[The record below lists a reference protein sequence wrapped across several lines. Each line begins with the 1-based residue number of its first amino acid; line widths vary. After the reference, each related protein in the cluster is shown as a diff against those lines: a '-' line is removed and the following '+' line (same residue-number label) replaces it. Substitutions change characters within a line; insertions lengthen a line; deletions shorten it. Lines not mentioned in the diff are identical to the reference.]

1 MLHATEMLG
10 AGAYDAQ
17 GNFVGRV
24 KELFINPGE
33 QAGRISRVLLSRGKF
48 RPLVARYDQVK
59 SVEPGVIRLTTDEYH
74 LEPYQP
80 NDAWL
85 AIGKDLLDQQIID
98 TNGQKVVRVN
108 DLQLSDTRTNG
119 NTEMRVTHV
128 DVGLPGAMRR
138 LFKGVVPPALSRK
151 FQGKLPQRSIPW
163 EFVNLVEPDPK
174 RRVKLRLT
182 HERLARLHPAD
193 LADIMEELSSDERN
207 SIISSLDPESAAAA
221 IAELDDRLK
230 PQVIERL
237 GPDKAA
243 DILEEMP
250 ADEAADILES
260 MPAESS
266 EQVLKEMEQK
276 EAHHVRKLLQFEEHT
291 AGGMMTTEC
300 VIVGEDST
308 TTEVVAYLRHQEAEE
323 ERGMDQLDGV
333 ILLDTDA
340 CFAGVVPVARIVLAE
355 AGQKMA
361 ALRAEPRLSVHPDA
375 DQKDV
380 FELFDKYNLRNL
392 AVVDSD
398 KRPIGAITVDDVVE
412 RLRARA

>member
-24 KELFINPGE
+24 KELFIDPGE
-33 QAGRISRVLLSRGKF
+33 QSARIARVLLSRGKF
-48 RPLVARYDQVK
+48 RPLVARYDQVR
-59 SVEPGVIRLTTDEYH
+59 SVEPGILRLTTDEYH

-108 DLQLSDTRTNG
+108 DLELSDTRTNG
-119 NTEMRVTHV
+119 NAEMRITHV

-151 FQGKLPQRSIPW
+151 LQGKLPQRSIPW

-207 SIISSLDPESAAAA
+207 SIFASLDTESAAAA

-230 PQVIERL
+230 PQVLEGL
-237 GPDKAA
+237 GPDRAA

-250 ADEAADILES
+250 ADEAADILEH
-260 MPAESS
+260 MPAERS
-266 EQVLKEMEQK
+266 EQVLEEMEQK
-276 EAHHVRKLLQFEEHT
+276 EAHHVRNLLQFEEHT

-300 VIVGEDST
+300 VIVGQEST
-308 TTEVVAYLRHQEAEE
+308 IAEVVAYLRHQESN
-323 ERGMDQLDGV
+323 MDQLDGV

-340 CFAGVVPVARIVLAE
+340 CFAGVVPVARMVLAE
-355 AGQKMA
+355 AEQKMA

-398 KRPIGAITVDDVVE
+398 RRPIGAITVDDVVE